1 MGARSSIRA
10 ARLLVAL
17 CVVGG
22 AWACS
27 GSATPAPEYGAR
39 ELSGA
44 TDEGTGAMA
53 EESVIVSLNR
63 RAREAGATTDVL
75 HGVEVSDPFRALET
89 DSPITSE
96 WIDVETARTA
106 AAIAGWSNSAMAER
120 LESLLRIGVVGAG
133 DVAGDF
139 AFLTR
144 RDGDRE
150 QPALFVRELAT
161 GTERLLIDPLTY
173 GERGALD
180 WYFVSPRGRYI
191 AFGISTNGDE
201 RSTLR
206 VMETATGNLLPD
218 AIEHTKWSEVAW
230 LHAENGFYY
239 RRYPL
244 PGEPDYD
251 AEQEDAYHPR
261 LFFHALGTD
270 PASDPLVFSPAEGTD
285 FPAADVSSDD
295 RHVVVNV
302 FRGWS
307 ASDVHVLDR
316 GASARGRVSAPDA
329 AHALTPVITGVDQ
342 LFEGRVHEGRLYV
355 MTNEGAPRY
364 QIYSV
369 PTSAVA
375 PSDPAARASWD
386 VVVPE
391 SESTIEGWQFVGPR
405 LVLHVLDDVR
415 SRLLVRRLDGT
426 EDGEIELPGRGAVS
440 GFAADAERGRLLFGF
455 SSYVHA
461 PSVHLWTA
469 GNARGRGRRLET
481 LAEVEA
487 PLDLST
493 LEITQ
498 ERVPSADGTPI
509 NVYLVHRRDL
519 PRDGNAPV
527 LLSAYG
533 GFNISLLPSFQ
544 RHPLYWVERGGIFA
558 VANLR
563 GGGEFGEA
571 WHRAGNLGNKEHVF
585 EDMEAVIRWFSS
597 SGWSQPSRIAI
608 TGGSNGGLL
617 MGAMITRCPDAFGAA
632 ASYVGLYDMVR
643 YHLFPPAELWITE
656 YGSSEDATQFG
667 WLSGYSPY
675 HRVREGVHYPSV
687 LIETADHDTRVHW
700 GHSTKFAARLQEAS
714 GEADPA
720 IWFYRER
727 DVGHGAG
734 TPVSSMVQ
742 RYVRMYAFVE
752 HALGVS
758 RYRP

>member
-1 MGARSSIRA
+1 LADPGPT
-10 ARLLVAL
+10 RLAL
-17 CVVGG
+17 
-22 AWACS
+22 
-27 GSATPAPEYGAR
+27 
-39 ELSGA
+39 
-44 TDEGTGAMA
+44 
-53 EESVIVSLNR
+53 
-63 RAREAGATTDVL
+63 
-75 HGVEVSDPFRALET
+75 
-89 DSPITSE
+89 
-96 WIDVETARTA
+96 
-106 AAIAGWSNSAMAER
+106 
-120 LESLLRIGVVGAG
+120 
-133 DVAGDF
+133 
-139 AFLTR
+139 
-144 RDGDRE
+144 
-150 QPALFVRELAT
+150 
-161 GTERLLIDPLTY
+161 
-173 GERGALD
+173 
-180 WYFVSPRGRYI
+180 
-191 AFGISTNGDE
+191 
-201 RSTLR
+201 
-206 VMETATGNLLPD
+206 
-218 AIEHTKWSEVAW
+218 
-230 LHAENGFYY
+230 
-239 RRYPL
+239 
-244 PGEPDYD
+244 
-251 AEQEDAYHPR
+251 
-261 LFFHALGTD
+261 
-270 PASDPLVFSPAEGTD
+270 
-285 FPAADVSSDD
+285 
-295 RHVVVNV
+295 
-302 FRGWS
+302 
-307 ASDVHVLDR
+307 
-316 GASARGRVSAPDA
+316 
-329 AHALTPVITGVDQ
+329 
-342 LFEGRVHEGRLYV
+342 HE
-355 MTNEGAPRY
+355 
-364 QIYSV
+364 
-369 PTSAVA
+369 
-375 PSDPAARASWD
+375 
-386 VVVPE
+386 
-391 SESTIEGWQFVGPR
+391 
-405 LVLHVLDDVR
+405 LDDVR
-415 SRLLVRRLDGT
+415 SRVRLVRRLDGRGHRRGRAP
-426 EDGEIELPGRGAVS
+426 GEAAPIS
-440 GFAADAERGRLLFGF
+440 GFRGGQRRPGRLLLGF

-461 PSVHLWTA
+461 PSVHLLTVGATHAVHRRQA
-469 GNARGRGRRLET
+469 GDPSLQ
-481 LAEVEA
+481 VEA

-585 EDMEAVIRWFSS
+585 EDMEAVIRWFSES